1 MARARL
7 ALAALCV
14 VALAAGCAGR
24 SGPGDGPPAAGPA
37 TAPPTAPAS
46 TSPPAS
52 TSRPA
57 ARPDWPTTPRST
69 PWPKIGDA
77 AELVAVRTGRHGG
90 FERVVF
96 EFRGPA
102 PGYLVRY
109 VPEVT
114 LGESDEAV
122 RLPGRAFLQVSFLQ
136 ARAHRLDDPNV
147 STLDGPETL
156 TPRYPVMRQLTLAND
171 WEGEVRFGVGLTR
184 KAGFRV
190 LRLADPTRIA
200 VDVAA

>member
-7 ALAALCV
+7 VLAALCV
-14 VALAAGCAGR
+14 AAVAAGCAGR
-24 SGPGDGPPAAGPA
+24 SETGESPPAAAPSTAPA
-37 TAPPTAPAS
+37 TAPPATPAT
-46 TSPPAS
+46 TSP
-52 TSRPA
+52 PA
-57 ARPDWPTTPRST
+57 ARPDWPTTPRSK

-77 AELVAVRTGRHGG
+77 AVLVAVRTGRHSG

-102 PGYLVRY
+102 PGYLIRY
-109 VPEVT
+109 VPRVT
-114 LGESDEAV
+114 LGEGDEVV

-136 ARAHRLDDPNV
+136 ARAHQLDDPTIA
-147 STLDGPETL
+147 SFEGPETL
-156 TPRYPVMRQLTLAND
+156 NPRYPVMRQLTMAND

-190 LRLADPTRIA
+190 LRLDGPTRIA

>member
-1 MARARL
+1 MSRARL

-14 VALAAGCAGR
+14 AALAAGCADR
-24 SGPGDGPPAAGPA
+24 SGPGEAPPAAGPS
-37 TAPPTAPAS
+37 TAPPATPAS
-46 TSPPAS
+46 TSPPA
-52 TSRPA
+52 
-57 ARPDWPTTPRST
+57 ARPNWPTTPRSK
-69 PWPKIGDA
+69 PWPKIGHS
-77 AELVAVRTGRHGG
+77 AELVAVRTGRHSG

-96 EFRGPA
+96 EFRGPT
-102 PGYLVRY
+102 PGYLIRY

-136 ARAHRLDDPNV
+136 ARAHQLDDPNV
-147 STLDGPETL
+147 GTFEGPETR
-156 TPRYPVMRQLTLAND
+156 TPGYPVMRQLTLAND

-190 LRLADPTRIA
+190 LRLDDPTRIA